1 MTVYEAIK
9 QMRDLSKKGEPFSF
23 TFASYSKTKDSSD
36 GNIHV
41 SRGLLRKRDSEANN
55 QYADCQ
61 ESYTNLDTG
70 EPRRFW
76 QCCLLVFNGQTLT
89 IS

>member
-1 MTVYEAIK
+1 MTVFEAIK
-9 QMRDLSKKGEPFSF
+9 QMRELSKQNVPFSF
-23 TFASYSKTKDSSD
+23 TFASYSKKRGTSE

-41 SRGLLRKRDSEANN
+41 SRGLLRKRGANSHN
-55 QYADCQ
+55 QYAEYQ
-61 ESYTNLDTG
+61 EDYTNLDTG

-89 IS
+89 IK